1 MDTGLVVVEPI
12 DSTREL
18 VREAGALAKG
28 SDGRLIL
35 LSILPE
41 EEYDER
47 HEARRQ
53 GSDFE
58 TTYTLEEAEDEAL
71 RLARKI
77 GLEELKPLDVPY
89 ETIGVVGQLT
99 KRILAT
105 AAERD
110 VDHIFLVGT
119 RRSPSGKALFGD
131 VAQSIL
137 LNFDNGPVTV
147 LMQDRE

>member
-1 MDTGLVVVEPI
+1 MQTGLVVVEPL
-12 DSTREL
+12 DSNREL
-18 VREAGALAKG
+18 VREAGEFAKG
-28 SDGRLIL
+28 SGAKLVL

-53 GSDFE
+53 GSSGE

-71 RLARKI
+71 RLATKL
-77 GLEELKPLDVPY
+77 GLEELKDLGIEY
-89 ETIGVVGQLT
+89 ETVSVVGQLT
-99 KRILAT
+99 KRILA
-105 AAERD
+105 AAED
-110 VDHIFLVGT
+110 FEADHIFLIGT

-131 VAQSIL
+131 VAQSVL

-147 LMQDRE
+147 MMQDRD